1 MSDALREVASTIFF
15 ALHAVYDDADV
26 AESTKV
32 LREAVE
38 RNLVRDPE
46 AREILLEI
54 ADHALPPPA
63 QPRYVVES
71 GNVVRLL
78 RP

>member
-1 MSDALREVASTIFF
+1 MSDTLREVASTIFF
-15 ALHAVYDDADV
+15 ALHAVYDDAEV

-32 LREAVE
+32 LREAVK
-38 RNLVRDPE
+38 RNYVRDPE

-54 ADHALPPPA
+54 ADHALPPPK

-71 GNVVRLL
+71 GDIVRLL
-78 RP
+78 R